1 MRNPITRIRHSL
13 SMRIGLL
20 IVTFAIFTFVVSL
33 GFMYVKSR
41 GYVRDDAMRRASQV
55 LNNTA
60 LRVNEILDEVEIAT
74 NNTNWLVRTHLNPDS
89 VNVYS
94 RRLIET
100 NPNFN
105 GCSIAFEPDYFK
117 EKGKFFSSY
126 SFRENGTIQTEQE
139 GSEEYRYY
147 DMEWYLMPKRLNQP
161 CWVDPFFDDYEEDDG
176 SFAQE
181 MITSYAMPLIDNDGQ
196 CIGVI
201 STDLSIT
208 WLSKTIS
215 AKMPSPRSC
224 CIMLGREGTY
234 FIHPDQ
240 EKLVRQTVFTNT
252 DPDRDADLIALGNA
266 MLRGEEGMQQLR
278 LNDEDCYVFYRQ
290 LPKTEWSIAIVYP
303 EDEIF
308 RGYNRLFYI
317 VLAIIA
323 IGMLML
329 LFFCYQIINGA
340 IEPVNQ
346 LATQARHIAAGNFD
360 ERMPRS
366 ERIDPVGQLQNMF
379 GTMQQYISGYIHDI
393 QHMND
398 EIEQRNEALV
408 IANKQAQE
416 ALEKKIAFMQDLT
429 HQVRTPLNI
438 IIGFSQVLR
447 MGHQSIPDEEM
458 ETIIDAMHEN
468 SDNIEGILDKL
479 LTAAFLEN
487 VASVP
492 KDTRFACND
501 ICRKT
506 IAKIRLKCPDTVKMN
521 FVTFVPDSLTI
532 PAISEALP
540 KMLKQ
545 MLDNANQFTQQGS
558 ITLECRLKDERNV
571 NFIITDTGI
580 GIAEENIQ
588 RIFIPFLK
596 LDYYSEGLGIGLTL
610 LRRGAE
616 LMGGTFNLDPSYKEG
631 ARFVLTLPLQ

>member
-1 MRNPITRIRHSL
+1 MRNPIILIRHSL

-20 IVTFAIFTFVVSL
+20 IVSFAILTFVVSL

-74 NNTNWLVRTHLNPDS
+74 NNTNWLVRTHLDPDS

-94 RRLIET
+94 RRIIEM

-105 GCSIAFEPDYFK
+105 GCSIAFEPYYFP

-126 SFRENGTIQTEQE
+126 SGREEGAIETEQE
-139 GSEEYRYY
+139 GSEEYRYFE
-147 DMEWYLMPKRLNQP
+147 MEWYQTPKRLNRP

-176 SFAQE
+176 SLTEE
-181 MITSYAMPLIDNDGQ
+181 MITSYTMPLLNNEGQ

-208 WLSKTIS
+208 WLSHTIS
-215 AKMPSPRSC
+215 AQMPSPRSY
-224 CIMLGREGTY
+224 CIMLGKEGSY
-234 FIHPDQ
+234 FIHPDPS
-240 EKLVRQTVFTNT
+240 KLVRETVFSGT

-266 MLRGEEGMQQLR
+266 MLRGDEGTQQLQ
-278 LNDEDCYVFYRQ
+278 LNGETCYVFYRQ

-323 IGMLML
+323 IGMMML

-366 ERIDPVGQLQNMF
+366 ERIDAVGQLQNMF
-379 GTMQQYISGYIHDI
+379 GTMQTYISGYINDI

-398 EIEQRNEALV
+398 EIEQQNAALV
-408 IANKQAQE
+408 IANQQAQE
-416 ALEKKIAFMQDLT
+416 ALERKIAFMQDLT

-447 MGHQSIPDEEM
+447 MGHQSIPDEELV
-458 ETIIDAMHEN
+458 TIIDAMQEN
-468 SDNIEGILDKL
+468 SNNIKGILDKL
-479 LTAAFLEN
+479 LAAAYLGN
-487 VASVP
+487 VTSVQ
-492 KDTRFACND
+492 KDTRFGCNA
-501 ICRKT
+501 ICRQMIEGYK
-506 IAKIRLKCPDTVKMN
+506 LKCPDTVTLK
-521 FVTFVPDSLTI
+521 FVTFVPDSLTV
-532 PAISEALP
+532 PAVADGLP
-540 KMLKQ
+540 KMLTQ
-545 MLDNANQFTQQGS
+545 MLDNANQFTQQGT
-558 ITLECRLKDERNV
+558 ITLECRLKDEYHV

-580 GIAEENIQ
+580 GIAEENAE
-588 RIFIPFLK
+588 RVFIPFFK
-596 LDYYSEGLGIGLTL
+596 LDYYKEGLGIGLTL
-610 LRRGAE
+610 IRRSAE
-616 LMGGTFNLDPSYKEG
+616 LMGGTFILDSSYKEG
-631 ARFVLTLPLQ
+631 ARFILTLPLE

>member
-1 MRNPITRIRHSL
+1 MRNPIILIRHSL

-20 IVTFAIFTFVVSL
+20 IVSFAILTFVVSL

-94 RRLIET
+94 RRIIEM

-105 GCSIAFEPDYFK
+105 GCSIAFEPYYFP

-126 SFRENGTIQTEQE
+126 SGREEGAIETEQE
-139 GSEEYRYY
+139 GSEEYRYFE
-147 DMEWYLMPKRLNQP
+147 MEWYQTPKRLNRP

-176 SFAQE
+176 SLTEE
-181 MITSYAMPLIDNDGQ
+181 MITSYTMPLLNNEGQ

-208 WLSKTIS
+208 WLSRTIS
-215 AKMPSPRSC
+215 AQMPSPRSY
-224 CIMLGREGTY
+224 CIMLGKEGSY
-234 FIHPDQ
+234 FIHPDPS
-240 EKLVRQTVFTNT
+240 KLVRETVFSDT

-266 MLRGEEGMQQLR
+266 MLRGEEGTQQLQ
-278 LNDEDCYVFYRQ
+278 LNGETCYVFYRQ

-323 IGMLML
+323 IGMMML

-379 GTMQQYISGYIHDI
+379 GTMQQYISGYINDI
-393 QHMND
+393 QHVND

-408 IANKQAQE
+408 IANRQAQE
-416 ALEKKIAFMQDLT
+416 ALGKKIAFMQDLT

-447 MGHQSIPDEEM
+447 MGHQSIPDEEL
-458 ETIIDAMHEN
+458 ETIIDAMQEN
-468 SDNIEGILDKL
+468 SNNIKGILDKL

-487 VASVP
+487 TTSVP

-501 ICRKT
+501 LCRKT
-506 IAKIRLKCPDTVKMN
+506 MAGIRLKCPDTVKMN
-521 FVTFVPDSLTI
+521 FFTHVPDSLTI
-532 PAISEALP
+532 PAISDALP

-545 MLDNANQFTQQGS
+545 MLDNANQFTQEGM
-558 ITLECRLKDERNV
+558 ITLECRLKDEHNLY
-571 NFIITDTGI
+571 FIVTDTGI
-580 GIAEENIQ
+580 GISEENAQ
-588 RIFIPFLK
+588 RVFIPFFK

-610 LRRGAE
+610 IRRGAE
-616 LMGGTFNLDPSYKEG
+616 LMGGTFDLDTTYKKG
-631 ARFVLTLPLQ
+631 ARFVLTLPLF